1 MYQGHDDETLF
12 IVKIRAVHHGVILA
26 VIETFRVPPPECFD
40 TLQQYH

>member
-12 IVKIRAVHHGVILA
+12 IVKIRAVHHDGVILA
-26 VIETFRVPPPECFD
+26 VIETFRVPPECFD